1 MKQEEAGRK
10 GKKRE
15 EKEKNWKKHQEWGR
29 KGKKLKEMSRNSKKW
44 QKKRQELANPPIRQS
59 ANLLIPQSPIQ
70 WNTKKALE

>member
-15 EKEKNWKKHQEWGR
+15 EKEKKLEETSR
-29 KGKKLKEMSRNSKKW
+29 VGKKRQETERNVKKQQEMA
-44 QKKRQELANPPIRQS
+44 KKRQELANPPIRQS